1 VEQCNQFEKFYFGI
15 HSGRKLN
22 WLNHLSHGIVKTQ
35 YPLPSNVNYEIQVST
50 YQISIL
56 LLFNEVDNL
65 TVGAIQKEI
74 NLSVNELR
82 NALLILLQSK
92 ILLSNQVNELN
103 LETEISLN
111 FQFKSPNRK
120 LLLFSNY
127 QKKKFESS
135 LNTTYEQINE
145 DRKYSIQGVIVRIM
159 KNRKVL
165 SHNELISECINFLK
179 NEFSPQVSEIK
190 RNINSLIETEYLK
203 RDDIDSSIY
212 QYIA

>member
-1 VEQCNQFEKFYFGI
+1 
-15 HSGRKLN
+15 
-22 WLNHLSHGIVKTQ
+22 LNHLSHGIVKTQ
-35 YPLPSNVNYEIQVST
+35 YPLPLNVSYEIQVST
-50 YQISIL
+50 FQISIL
-56 LLFNEVDNL
+56 LLFNEVDKL
-65 TVGAIQKEI
+65 TVGSIQKEI
-74 NLSVNELR
+74 HLSTNELK

-92 ILLSNQVNELN
+92 ILISNQMNELN
-103 LETEISLN
+103 METEISLN

-127 QKKKFESS
+127 QKKKFENS
-135 LNTTYEQINE
+135 LNSTYEQINE

-179 NEFSPQVSEIK
+179 NEFSPQISEIK

-203 RDDIDSSIY
+203 RDEIDSSIY

>member
-1 VEQCNQFEKFYFGI
+1 
-15 HSGRKLN
+15 
-22 WLNHLSHGIVKTQ
+22 LNHLSHGIVKTQ
-35 YPLPSNVNYEIQVST
+35 YPLPLNVNYEIQVST
-50 YQISIL
+50 FQISIL
-56 LLFNEVDNL
+56 LLFNEVDKL
-65 TVGAIQKEI
+65 TVGSIQKEI
-74 NLSVNELR
+74 HLSTNELK

-92 ILLSNQVNELN
+92 ILISNQMSELN
-103 LETEISLN
+103 METEISLN

-127 QKKKFESS
+127 QKKKFENS
-135 LNTTYEQINE
+135 LNSTYEQINE

-179 NEFSPQVSEIK
+179 NEFSPQISEIK

-203 RDDIDSSIY
+203 RDEIDSSIY